1 MMNKLFTSTVL
12 FALLV
17 GTLLADNFNHQH
29 TLWNEILKK
38 HVDTDRGVSRVDY
51 QAIQRNQAALN
62 QYLEELESVSLEE
75 YQGWSKPQR
84 LAFLINAYNAFTV
97 KLIVDNYP
105 VDSIKDL
112 GGWLSSPWKKE
123 FFTLLGEEK
132 HLDNIE
138 HDIIRM
144 EFNEPRIHFA
154 VNCAA
159 VGCPPLRQEAFVAE
173 RLDQQLEEATRVFL
187 MDERKNR
194 YDPLNQR
201 LELSS
206 IFKWYGIDFEKK
218 AGSVEAF
225 VAPYLTKNL
234 QAQERIRRRE
244 VKIRYFDYD
253 WSLNEQKQ

>member
-1 MMNKLFTSTVL
+1 MMNKILISLVL
-12 FALLV
+12 FALSA

-38 HVDTDRGVSRVDY
+38 YVDADRGVSRVDY

-62 QYLEELESVSLEE
+62 QYLEKLESVSLEE

-97 KLIVDNYP
+97 KFVVDNYP
-105 VDSIKDL
+105 VDSIRDL
-112 GGWLSSPWKKE
+112 GGWLSSPWKKK
-123 FFTLLGEEK
+123 FFTLLGEKK

-138 HDIIRM
+138 HDIIRKD
-144 EFNEPRIHFA
+144 FHEPRIHFA

-194 YDPLNQR
+194 YDPLNKS

-206 IFKWYGIDFEKK
+206 IFKWYGDDFEKK
-218 AGSVEAF
+218 EGSIETF
-225 VAPYLTKNL
+225 VTPYITRDP

-244 VKIRYFDYD
+244 VQVRYLDYD

>member
-1 MMNKLFTSTVL
+1 MNKILISLVL
-12 FALLV
+12 FALSA
-17 GTLLADNFNHQH
+17 GTLLAGNFNHQH
-29 TLWNEILKK
+29 TLWNEILNKYVGADK
-38 HVDTDRGVSRVDY
+38 GVSRVDH

-75 YQGWSKPQR
+75 YRGWSKPQR

-112 GGWLSSPWKKE
+112 GGWLSSPWKKK
-123 FFTLLGEEK
+123 FFTLLGEKK

-138 HDIIRM
+138 HDIIRKD
-144 EFNEPRIHFA
+144 FNEPRIHFA

-173 RLDQQLEEATRVFL
+173 RLDQQLKEATQVFL
-187 MDERKNR
+187 MDERRNR
-194 YDPLNQR
+194 YDPESKR

-206 IFKWYGIDFEKK
+206 IFKWYSDDFEERD
-218 AGSVEAF
+218 GSAEAF
-225 VAPYLTKNL
+225 VAPYITKNL

-244 VKIRYFDYD
+244 VRIRYLDYD

>member
-1 MMNKLFTSTVL
+1 MNKLFTSTVL
-12 FALLV
+12 FALLG
-17 GTLLADNFNHQH
+17 GTLLGDNFSHQH
-29 TLWNEILKK
+29 TLWNEILNKY
-38 HVDTDRGVSRVDY
+38 VDADRGVSYVDY
-51 QAIQRNQAALN
+51 RSIRGNQATLN

-123 FFTLLGEEK
+123 FFTLLGEKK

-173 RLDQQLEEATRVFL
+173 RLDHQLEEATRAFL

-194 YDPLNQR
+194 YDPVNQR

-206 IFKWYGIDFEKK
+206 IFKWYSDDFEERD
-218 AGSVEAF
+218 GSVEAF
-225 VAPYLTKNL
+225 VAPYITKNL

-253 WSLNEQKQ
+253 WSLNEQDQ